1 MQPAA
6 HAEAAFLSIGGTIKN
21 RAQLFGERLCDRGR
35 QDKRANTFIRY
46 GHIAGIR
53 ISRGILRQVQY
64 RFCLLIVKCDAKAI
78 CVNNH
83 YVILTFP

>member
-6 HAEAAFLSIGGTIKN
+6 LRRLHFLSIDGTIKN

-35 QDKRANTFIRY
+35 KDKRANTFIRY
-46 GHIAGIR
+46 DHIAGIR
-53 ISRGILRQVQY
+53 ISRGILRQVQD